1 MDELVNEIY
10 DELSTELGISD
21 ETDLSML
28 LAKVKNAYRE
38 IKKIRNYPEDYT
50 DSMVDKDM
58 ERYFSNIH
66 SLAMYDYNQIGAE
79 GEKTHS
85 DNTGSR
91 TWCARNSC
99 LEGVVAICTL
109 V

>member
-21 ETDLSML
+21 EADLSML

-50 DSMVDKDM
+50 DDMTSKDM
-58 ERYFSNIH
+58 EKYFSNIH
-66 SLAMYDYNQIGAE
+66 NLALYDYNQIGAE
-79 GEKTHS
+79 GEKSHS
-85 DNTGSR
+85 DNTGTR
-91 TWCARNSC
+91 TWETRNKC

-109 V
+109 I

>member
-28 LAKVKNAYRE
+28 LVKVKNAYRE
-38 IKKIRNYPEDYT
+38 IKKLRNYPDSYT
-50 DSMVDKDM
+50 DDMVDKDM
-58 ERYFSNIH
+58 KKYFSNIRK
-66 SLAMYDYNQIGAE
+66 LAMYDYNQIGAE
-79 GEKTHS
+79 GETSHS
-85 DNTGSR
+85 DNIGSR
-91 TWCARNSC
+91 AWANRNTC

-109 V
+109 I

>member
-28 LAKVKNAYRE
+28 LVKVKNAYRE
-38 IKKIRNYPEDYT
+38 IKKIRNYPDNYT
-50 DSMVDKDM
+50 DNTVNKDM
-58 ERYFSNIH
+58 EKYFSNIRN
-66 SLAMYDYNQIGAE
+66 LAMYDYNQIGAE
-79 GEKTHS
+79 GELSHS

-91 TWCARNSC
+91 AWANRNTC

-109 V
+109 I